1 VLRAGAIGR
10 PLAQRRKKD
19 HRGETGGN
27 NQSVDDFVAALITNK
42 FRKRDS
48 PQALRFRQPS
58 IWKINPLA
66 GAIGTWLGQMN
77 RQ

>member
-1 VLRAGAIGR
+1 VVRRAA
-10 PLAQRRKKD
+10 
-19 HRGETGGN
+19 N

-48 PQALRFRQPS
+48 AQAFRFHQPS

-66 GAIGTWLGQMN
+66 EAIGTWLGQMN